1 MDQGRSERLPAPA
14 GRWEVGRPTDR
25 HGGVPH
31 PPQDSAQVAVTTRR
45 RWGIGERRFL
55 LPGLFLLILLA
66 FLIPALRQAARAGD
80 EGRGWT
86 ASGLRETVCRALASV
101 GLPPTN
107 SPLFLF
113 SAGEAGTATATEI
126 ESGAEETATEPSD
139 RLPQETPSEIIS
151 EPFSDSSSDSFSEP
165 STETDP
171 PAVESDTPPSTEVL
185 PGVICRDMS
194 EHEQGYA
201 YLWNESDLVPS
212 LASGTWTPSADPPT
226 VLLVC
231 SHPYET
237 YADDPQTTVSDIAA
251 TLAEELRARGVR
263 VIFVGNVLSGLTAES
278 SVRECYTR
286 TQALVRYYCR
296 LYGDISLVLDLRRSA
311 ETVEEARLAPIG
323 DVDGVRVAQV
333 RVVVDGLRIG
343 TDASSSSDIAA
354 AIALRKALFALSPT
368 LSRPVYLRASQG
380 LISAASDGYPS
391 PCLLTLE
398 LGGSGNRCAEATA
411 AVPFVAGA
419 LAAVLGGA

>member
-14 GRWEVGRPTDR
+14 GRWEVGHPTDR
-25 HGGVPH
+25 KGGIPR
-31 PPQDSAQVAVTTRR
+31 PPQDGAQVAVTTRR

-107 SPLFLF
+107 SPLFL
-113 SAGEAGTATATEI
+113 SGAGEAGTAAATET
-126 ESGAEETATEPSD
+126 ESGAGETATEPSD
-139 RLPQETPSEIIS
+139 RLPQETPSEAV
-151 EPFSDSSSDSFSEP
+151 SEP
-165 STETDP
+165 SSDLPSEPSAETDP
-171 PAVESDTPPSTEVL
+171 PAAESDTPPSTEAL

-194 EHEQGYA
+194 EHERGYA
-201 YLWNESDLVPS
+201 HLWNETDLVPTLGS
-212 LASGTWTPSADPPT
+212 DTWTPIADPPT

-263 VIFVGNVLSGLTAES
+263 VIFVGNVLSGLTAGS

-323 DVDGVRVAQV
+323 DVDGARVAQV

-354 AIALRKALFALSPT
+354 AVALRKALFALSPT

-398 LGGSGNRCAEATA
+398 LGGSGNRCGEATA
-411 AVPFVAGA
+411 AVPFVADA